1 MEIIWKI
8 DPWLNNGMNSDTER
22 TSGCYYCHGTVLKTE
37 DGELTP
43 DCWPNVGVGR
53 VNLDGSLGS
62 CTSCHTRH
70 RFSIMEAESL
80 KPAASATW
88 SGPSPDR
95 NLHRVQ
101 TRRYLCRIRG

>member
-22 TSGCYYCHGTVLKTE
+22 TGCYYCHGTVLKTE
-37 DGELTP
+37 DGELSS

-70 RFSIMEAESL
+70 RFSPLWTASPEACGQCHL
-80 KPAASATW
+80 